1 MKKKRIMTYR
11 ILCCLLAVA
20 LLVSILAL
28 RAAKKETALLQAEY
42 LTLSEKNQQ
51 LSNLNE
57 ALRLQLDQMFL
68 SGSSGYYVEEDYCS
82 LLVDEWSVENGV
94 LSFDA
99 IAQVFLTTPVELTAK
114 LELWRGDTVSSAQ
127 PIELRATEASTVLET
142 ELSASF
148 QIPDINAGEE
158 LQLWLTVEPSGGDML
173 FACAASWHLE
183 NGELVIITG

>member
-1 MKKKRIMTYR
+1 MKKVSAI
-11 ILCCLLAVA
+11 IVCCLLAVA

-158 LQLWLTVEPSGGDML
+158 LQLWLMVEPSGGDML